1 MRRWPDTLPTPSE
14 PGFGLTP
21 VDQVI
26 RTDMEVGFARV
37 RRITFARHDNVDVQW
52 EFSDAEM
59 AAFRAWWGDEAWS
72 LAGDSDSLTGWGVNA
87 ASLIADTTV
96 GPDLVLADRLV
107 DTVALDVHY
116 AQKVLTP
123 APLDGTMVIGC
134 ASLHVAGRKWAR
146 LGLVDR
152 AGALCWTNV
161 NVETG
166 EFGGMG
172 GLVSRT
178 IKDRGDG
185 WWRVSIT
192 AWSGTGATNPV
203 LRLDLLDATPTAYYA
218 GDGLSGV
225 DVCEVNARVVT
236 GYDLFVRSDAS
247 GNALGASGGSA
258 WVTVPIAV
266 GGGFQYV
273 EARFKGPFKA
283 SAGAGLNWDV
293 SAALEV
299 RNA

>member
-1 MRRWPDTLPTPSE
+1 MRRWPDTLPTPSS

-21 VDQVI
+21 AEQVI
-26 RTDMEVGFARV
+26 RTDMETGFARV
-37 RRITFARHDNVDVQW
+37 RRLTFARQDLVDVKW
-52 EFSDAEM
+52 TFTDAEM
-59 AAFRAWWGDEAWS
+59 AAFRAWYEDAAWS

-87 ASLIADTTV
+87 ASLSADTVV
-96 GPDLVLADRLV
+96 GPDLALADRLV
-107 DTVALDVHY
+107 DTVALDEHY

-123 APLDGTMVIGC
+123 TPLGGTTMLGS
-134 ASLHVAGRKWAR
+134 ATLRMAGRKWAR
-146 LGLVDR
+146 LALVDR
-152 AGALCWTNV
+152 AGTLCWTNV

-192 AWSGTGATNPV
+192 ALSGTGATNPV
-203 LRLDLLDATPTAYYA
+203 LRLALLDATPMAYYA

-266 GGGFQYV
+266 GGGFRYV
-273 EARFKGPFKA
+273 EARFRGTFKA
-283 SAGAGLNWDV
+283 VASSGLNWDV
-293 SAALEV
+293 TAMLEV

>member
-192 AWSGTGATNPV
+192 ALSGTGATNPV
-203 LRLDLLDATPTAYYA
+203 LRLALLDATPTAYYA

-266 GGGFQYV
+266 GGGFRYV
-273 EARFKGPFKA
+273 EARFRGTFKA
-283 SAGAGLNWDV
+283 VASSGLNWDV
-293 SAALEV
+293 TAMLEV